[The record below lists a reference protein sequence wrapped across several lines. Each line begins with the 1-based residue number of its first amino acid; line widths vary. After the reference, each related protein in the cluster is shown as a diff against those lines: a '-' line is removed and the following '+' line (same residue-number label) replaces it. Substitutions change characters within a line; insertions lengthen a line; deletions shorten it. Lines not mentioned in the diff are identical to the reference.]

1 MKKYKRKIIGILISG
16 PFIFAIGA
24 VLSLWLASEGHL
36 WGIFI
41 VIPFGIYWAIWKDDR
56 DNKKAIKKM
65 QQEKRKEQQE
75 EKKVKLYYEEQLNK
89 LVEKYGQP
97 AKIINLEKYK
107 LCNSIIVFMQSK
119 SLYII
124 GKIVPIDNII
134 SCSINQEE
142 YTYGGSINLE
152 TKTSTGSIAKR
163 AVVGTLIGGLTGAII
178 GGATA
183 KKVTS
188 GYSSD
193 GGIGYNYTVFIN
205 VKDLSNP
212 LIKIKLYSNADKA
225 NEITALINAVIEFNR
240 R

>member
-24 VLSLWLASEGHL
+24 V
-36 WGIFI
+36 
-41 VIPFGIYWAIWKDDR
+41 
-56 DNKKAIKKM
+56 
-65 QQEKRKEQQE
+65 
-75 EKKVKLYYEEQLNK
+75 
-89 LVEKYGQP
+89 
-97 AKIINLEKYK
+97 
-107 LCNSIIVFMQSK
+107 
-119 SLYII
+119 
-124 GKIVPIDNII
+124 
-134 SCSINQEE
+134 
-142 YTYGGSINLE
+142 
-152 TKTSTGSIAKR
+152 
-163 AVVGTLIGGLTGAII
+163 VGTLIGGSTGAII